1 MTGRPSAP
9 SPPERRTTMSL
20 PLTPALRHPLRA
32 TAIALSLSLAG
43 LAVHAET
50 SPYYLGVATTLSH
63 DSNLYR
69 RSDGSGQVVGDTVWA
84 QALVAGLDQTLGRQR
99 LSGTATLRRNDYS
112 KLDTLDYT
120 GHNLK
125 LALDWETVN
134 NLSGTVGVSS
144 ARGLRRV
151 DTTNSLGQP
160 ISEQYVQND
169 RSVNASVRL
178 GVITRMTLE
187 AGIVQAR
194 TGYSYAAYDRANAT
208 RQRTLSVASRYQLGG
223 ATQVGIG
230 LRQGRVVYPSVS
242 GNDYDRRDIDLT
254 VNWRPSGLSTVYG
267 RFSHSRTEHDAAAA
281 RTTDFSGPTWEL
293 RGDTQV
299 TGKLKLAASLSR
311 DTGIATS
318 TYSLTS
324 RSENFSRASTNIGLD
339 ANFALTSKIALRA
352 GLDLSRRDLERL
364 ATSTSNLS
372 GKDDTRTLSLGA
384 SWQPTRS
391 ITLACDLSHEQ
402 RSVSGNASLPYSADV
417 YSCNGQFVLGR

>member
-1 MTGRPSAP
+1 MSQPLPSAP
-9 SPPERRTTMSL
+9 
-20 PLTPALRHPLRA
+20 RHTLRA
-32 TAIALSLSLAG
+32 TTVALSLLLGGSL
-43 LAVHAET
+43 VHAET
-50 SPYYLGVATTLSH
+50 SPYYLGVATTLMH

-69 RSDGSGQVVGDTVWA
+69 RSSGSGQVVGDTVWA
-84 QALVAGLDQTLGRQR
+84 QALVAGVDQRLGRQR
-99 LSGTATLRRNDYS
+99 LNGTATVRRNDYRS
-112 KLDTLDYT
+112 LDTLDYT

-125 LALDWETVN
+125 LGLDWETVN

-169 RSVNASVRL
+169 RGFNASARL

-187 AGIVQAR
+187 AGIVQSR
-194 TGYSYAAYDRANAT
+194 TGYSYAVYDRANAT
-208 RQRTLSVASRYQLGG
+208 RQRTLSLGGRYQVGG
-223 ATQVGIG
+223 ATQVGVG
-230 LRQGRVVYPSVS
+230 LRQGRVVYPGISS
-242 GNDYDRRDIDLT
+242 GGSDYDRRDIDLT
-254 VNWRPSGLSTVYG
+254 VNWRPSGLTSVYG
-267 RFSHSRTEHDAAAA
+267 RLSHSRTEHDAAAA

-293 RGDTQV
+293 RGDTQA
-299 TGKLKLAASLSR
+299 TGKLKLAASLSH

-352 GLDLSRRDLERL
+352 GLDLASRDLERL
-364 ATSTSNLS
+364 TTSTTDLS

-384 SWQPTRS
+384 SWQPSRTL
-391 ITLACDLSHEQ
+391 TLACDLSQE
-402 RSVSGNASLPYSADV
+402 RRTVSGNASLPYSVNV
-417 YSCNGQFVLGR
+417 YSCNGQFVIGN